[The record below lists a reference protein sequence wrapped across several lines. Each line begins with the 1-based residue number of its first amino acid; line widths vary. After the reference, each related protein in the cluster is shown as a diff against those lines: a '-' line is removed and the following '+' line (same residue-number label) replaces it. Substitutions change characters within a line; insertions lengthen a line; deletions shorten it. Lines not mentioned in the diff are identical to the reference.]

1 MRAVQT
7 RRPDPRTGEVPTM
20 AEDDRRPT
28 LYEAAGGADTMRRLA
43 EAHYT
48 RCLTDP
54 VLQQVFG
61 TAGKPDHAA
70 HLAAWLGEVFGG
82 PPTYTDRLG
91 GFPEMLRHHV
101 GLAIGEEQRLAF
113 VAAFASALDEAGVAA
128 DPVLRERMLGYVDW
142 GSHVAV
148 RNSQPG
154 YEADST
160 ATVPTWDWG
169 DERPGD

>member
-1 MRAVQT
+1 
-7 RRPDPRTGEVPTM
+7 M

-28 LYEAAGGADTMRRLA
+28 LYAAAGGADAMRRLA
-43 EAHYT
+43 EAHYA

-61 TAGKPDHAA
+61 TTGKPGHAP

-82 PPTYTDRLG
+82 PPTYTEALG

-101 GLAIGEEQRLAF
+101 GLAIAEDQRAAF
-113 VAAFASALDEAGVAA
+113 VSAFAAALDDAGIPA
-128 DPVLRERMLGYVDW
+128 DPVLRDRLLGYVDW

-154 YEADST
+154 HVADMS
-160 ATVPTWDWG
+160 ATVPSWDWG
-169 DERPGD
+169 DEQPGD